1 MTKRIAIAKIMEH
14 AANFKLSNEIDSWE
28 NMTIK
33 EFNSLPLRERNRL
46 NSLNRL
52 LPKAIRQ
59 ERLRKRQIG

>member
-1 MTKRIAIAKIMEH
+1 MTKRIVIAKSMEH
-14 AANFKLSNEIDSWE
+14 ATNFKLVNEIDSWE

-33 EFNSLPLRERNRL
+33 EFNSINLRERNRL

-59 ERLRKRQIG
+59 KRLRKRQIG